1 MINVWNKSRAPKQT
15 FTYMKKLHINTQVYG
30 APGKKNNLILPPV
43 RAMNSQDTTLE

>member
-15 FTYMKKLHINTQVYG
+15 FIYMKKLHINTQV
-30 APGKKNNLILPPV
+30 APEKKNQTLPPV